1 MKIRAFQT
9 ADTASVVALWE
20 SCNLT
25 RPWND
30 PKLDIAR
37 KCSVDDGLFL
47 VGELDLQIHN
57 KPGVEPGTILD
68 TEIDNGIVATI
79 MGSYDGHRGW
89 IYYLA
94 VHPDQQRKGLGEQ
107 MMKDMEARLLA
118 LGCPKIN
125 LQIRRENSSVM
136 TFYES
141 LGFTEDASVSLGK
154 RLIPDN

>member
-1 MKIRAFQT
+1 MKIRRFQT
-9 ADTASVVALWE
+9 ADTAHVVALWE
-20 SCNLT
+20 ACGLT
-25 RPWND
+25 RPWNN
-30 PKLDIAR
+30 PELDIAR
-37 KCSVDDGLFL
+37 KCAVDDGLFL
-47 VGELDLQIHN
+47 VGQLDHHN
-57 KPGVEPGTILD
+57 NDESGSEVNAEVETA
-68 TEIDNGIVATI
+68 IDNKIVATI

-94 VHPDQQRKGLGEQ
+94 VHPEQQRQGLGEQ
-107 MMKDMEARLLA
+107 LMQDMEARLFA

>member
-68 TEIDNGIVATI
+68 TEIANGIVATI